1 MVIKQIFVFCSIFC
15 LHAATVHAAD
25 DTTGLNIGL
34 ACMGCHGTDGMSAT
48 AIPPM
53 IKGLPAE
60 YFEAALLDFKSGKRP
75 GTIMGRIAKGFTDAE
90 ITATATFFANL
101 K

>member
-1 MVIKQIFVFCSIFC
+1 MRAHFPPMF
-15 LHAATVHAAD
+15 AAVVLAYMPAVHAEKHAE
-25 DTTGLNIGL
+25 GLNIGL

-53 IKGLPAE
+53 IKGLPAD
-60 YFEAALLDFKSGKRP
+60 YFESALLDFKSGKRP
-75 GTIMGRIAKGFTDAE
+75 STIMGRIAKGFSDAE
-90 ITATATFFANL
+90 IKATAHFFASL